1 MGWFDKL
8 KQYFV
13 KKAIGKSGL
22 AVFGPDFVS
31 PRYDYSQ
38 EFNATYCNCAA
49 ALARH
54 ISKIEV
60 EVSNDSTEKTRF
72 RYLERL
78 LKFKPN
84 PVQTASSFWYS
95 LAYDYYF
102 GGVAFAYIERDGLS
116 DVSETKVAN
125 LWPISPS
132 NVSGVKLLGGKI
144 YIEFYLEGEKR
155 ADSSDNF
162 LLLVKKPRA
171 SNPMNAYDPS
181 MRRIIETL
189 ATNEEG
195 IIKAIENSNLIRFI
209 VSSAGNMSDKMV
221 EQQQEKFNKRLQQAD
236 SVLYITNAEN
246 LQQVSNQSKWATS
259 DDVKEM
265 KREIYGFFGISE
277 KFLTSEYDENSWQS
291 AYEGALE
298 PFINGLSQELTVKL
312 FTAREF
318 SVGNRIEVVVNPL
331 QTASLSTRIKIA
343 EAYLKLP
350 TIRPNVVCGLLYLPK
365 LDNGDKEVQSLNYVT
380 ANKAD
385 NYQGVGS
392 EKDPGEGD
400 NDDGNKEK
408 K

>member
-13 KKAIGKSGL
+13 KKTTGKSGL
-22 AVFGPDFVS
+22 AVFGSDFLS

-84 PVQTASSFWYS
+84 PVQTANSFWYS

-102 GGVAFAYIERDGLS
+102 GGVAFAYIERDALS
-116 DVSETKVAN
+116 DISETKVAN

-171 SNPMNAYDPS
+171 SNPMNTYDPS

-392 EKDPGEGD
+392 EKDQGEGD
-400 NDDGNKEK
+400 SNDGNKEK